1 MRCYLLTLMFV
12 LAATVP
18 AWSQQT
24 EGPQNKTQQESNK
37 PPTVSGTITEIK
49 TQGKLKMIVVT
60 NDEGKTMEVPL
71 TPRLSVDI
79 KASGDKGFIRS
90 GTFIGAQGDLS
101 NEAIFV
107 KEVNV
112 LLPKKGQKL
121 PRGKISK
128 ASRGGGTLMNSY
140 NIIGTIQATKPNP
153 DYPEYTM
160 VALDTSGKNPVI
172 NLEKDYTVKV
182 VSADF
187 EMIQEGMKV
196 VLTGRLNRG
205 RVQISKVEITR
216 KEPFKS
222 DEILGVR
229 EPEKTATKK

>member
-12 LAATVP
+12 LTATVP
-18 AWSQQT
+18 VWSQQT
-24 EGPQNKTQQESNK
+24 EGPQNNNEKNSNK
-37 PPTVSGTITEIK
+37 PPTVSGTISEIK
-49 TQGKLKMIVVT
+49 TQGKLKVLVVT
-60 NDEGKTMEVPL
+60 NDEGKTMDVPL
-71 TPRLSVDI
+71 TPRLAVDI
-79 KASGDKGFIRS
+79 KASGDKGFIRP
-90 GTFIGAQGDLS
+90 GTFIGAQGELS

-112 LLPKKGQKL
+112 LLPRKGQKL

-128 ASRGGGTLMNSY
+128 ASRGGGTLMNAY

-153 DYPEYTM
+153 EYPEYTM
-160 VALDTSGKNPVI
+160 IALNASGKSPVI

-187 EMIQEGMKV
+187 EMIKEGMNV
-196 VLTGRLNRG
+196 VLTGRMNRG
-205 RVQISKVEITR
+205 RVQILKVEITR

-229 EPEKTATKK
+229 EAENPATEK